1 MLKFSLLKLKFK
13 KSFLYILISF
23 VILHEAKGN
32 ILLNLSNL
40 NKLFL
45 LNLLEI
51 STEYLLGG
59 GGEMH
64 QSQKSLGSSL
74 KNDLVTGGD
83 CTQNPKIENAK

>member
-1 MLKFSLLKLKFK
+1 M

-45 LNLLEI
+45 LNLLEF
-51 STEYLLGG
+51 STEYLFEG

-64 QSQKSLGSSL
+64 QSKTSLGSSL
-74 KNDLVTGGD
+74 KNDLVTGGY
-83 CTQNPKIENAK
+83 CTRNLKIENAK

>member
-1 MLKFSLLKLKFK
+1 MLKVSLLKL

-51 STEYLLGG
+51 STEYLLGRG
-59 GGEMH
+59 GGEMY
-64 QSQKSLGSSL
+64 QSQK
-74 KNDLVTGGD
+74 VWAV
-83 CTQNPKIENAK
+83 P